1 MPVNPHLSSGVFS
14 QKMWPGVGDVDDC
27 WCLADLMAVHAVA
40 PWASLPDITKY
51 RAAAG
56 NPDKPGPT
64 GGNIAHSTK
73 AIRALYPKLAIFTS
87 TANAGPLTWAAFASK
102 MKTGNRRAASLS
114 VLSSALPPSLTF
126 GFYGTH
132 RVTVTYTGKWRIA
145 NPLAQPHARWSVIS
159 EADLKRAVQA
169 YPGDYVGCV
178 LLPTV
183 EKAFMTHPLY
193 GG

>member
-1 MPVNPHLSSGVFS
+1 MSVNPHLSSGVFS

-40 PWASLPDITKY
+40 PWASLPNITDY
-51 RAAAG
+51 RQAAG
-56 NPDKPGPT
+56 NPDQPGPT
-64 GGNIAHSTK
+64 GGNIGHSAK
-73 AIRALYPKLAIFTS
+73 AIRALYPKLVIQTS
-87 TANAGPLTWAAFASK
+87 TANAGPLTWATFAAK

-114 VLSSALPPSLTF
+114 VQSNALPPGLIY

-132 RVTVTYTGKWRIA
+132 RVVVTFTGKWRIA
-145 NPLAQPHARWSVIS
+145 NPLAPPHSRWQVIA
-159 EADLKRAVQA
+159 EADLKRAVNA

-178 LLPTV
+178 LTPTV
-183 EKAFMTHPLY
+183 EAAFKTHPLY